1 MSTNSLRY
9 LTEKNLRDII
19 GPAALAKPGSAM
31 RSRQDNIIYQT
42 VTLVN
47 AFAPT
52 FELDK
57 VTYLSKFLGQI
68 AVECDY
74 FRTTTEYASGK
85 AYEGRKDLGN
95 TQPGDGPKFRGH
107 GLIQTTGRDNH
118 AKFTKWAKTRLA
130 GIIKEPIPDF
140 VAEPEKLA
148 LFPWAFFSAAYFW
161 SQGNRTGKSLNVYA
175 RDNNDEMI
183 TRIINGGLNH
193 FGERVDMTFRAGLV
207 LLGYP
212 VDESGIR
219 SLQMRA
225 NRADP
230 KIKVD
235 GIVGAQTR
243 AALHRELFED
253 DRLSAVINAQLA
265 QEAVT
270 STRKDVADA
279 IDEIKSSA
287 TKVVKRESIW
297 LLILGLIFG
306 MFKKRQ

>member
-9 LTEKNLRDII
+9 LTEKNLKDII

-57 VTYLSKFLGQI
+57 VTHLHKFLGQI

-95 TQPGDGPKFRGH
+95 TQAGDGQRFRGR
-107 GLIQTTGRDNH
+107 GLIQTTGRFNYE
-118 AKFTKWAKTRLA
+118 KFTHWAKTRLS
-130 GIIKEPIPDF
+130 GIVKEPIPDF

-161 SQGNRTGKSLNVYA
+161 SLGNRTGRSLNVYA
-175 RDNNDEMI
+175 RANNDEMI

-207 LLGYP
+207 LLGYATSE
-212 VDESGIR
+212 DGIR
-219 SLQMRA
+219 TLQVRA

-243 AALHRELFED
+243 AALHSELVDD
-253 DRLSAVINAQLA
+253 DRMSSVINLELA
-265 QEAVT
+265 REAAT
-270 STRKDVADA
+270 STREDVAQA
-279 IDEIKSSA
+279 IDEMKTSA
-287 TKVVKRESIW
+287 TKAVKRESIW
-297 LLILGLIFG
+297 LLLLGLIFG
-306 MFKKRQ
+306 VFKKR